1 MPDRIVLAA
10 LAFVVVLIGLGRL
23 SRAPR
28 SEPEPEPLVIS
39 TTTPSSPPARQLG
52 PLPQTMNTPPAGTP
66 SIDLEARLAVRR
78 RLEREGR
85 RVYLDSLFT
94 TTDSTVVR
102 WDDRSTRQLTVRF
115 DPDTSL
121 TGWKGALDDAR
132 AALRVWEGNEA
143 GFELRE
149 TNDST
154 ADITIKWVAML
165 GEESQL
171 GLTGLNWDGNGVLA
185 NATVTLALRQ
195 NPDSLA
201 VPPAIRR
208 RVAAHEFGHALGLP
222 HSDREDDLMFRTSP
236 VAAPSRRDRATLQ
249 LLYAVAHG
257 PIRTP

>member
-1 MPDRIVLAA
+1 MPHRIVLAA

-28 SEPEPEPLVIS
+28 GEPDAAPQVIS
-39 TTTPSSPPARQLG
+39 TTTPGSRSARQLG
-52 PLPQTMNTPPAGTP
+52 PLPETLNAPPAGTP

-94 TTDSTVVR
+94 STDSTVVR
-102 WDDRSTRQLTVRF
+102 WNDRSTRPLSVRF
-115 DPDTSL
+115 DPDTAL

-132 AALRVWEGNEA
+132 AALRVWEGNDA

-149 TNDST
+149 TSDSS
-154 ADITIKWVAML
+154 ADITVKWIAML
-165 GEESQL
+165 DEPSRL
-171 GLTGLNWDGNGVLA
+171 GLTGLSWDGGGVITTV
-185 NATVTLALRQ
+185 TVTLALHQ
-195 NPDSLA
+195 NPDSLP
-201 VPPAIRR
+201 VPSVIRR
-208 RVAAHEFGHALGLP
+208 RIAAHEFGHALGLP

-236 VAAPSRRDRATLQ
+236 VGAPSRRDRATLQ
-249 LLYAVAHG
+249 LLYAVAPG

>member
-1 MPDRIVLAA
+1 MPHRIVLAA

-23 SRAPR
+23 SRTPG
-28 SEPEPEPLVIS
+28 SEPEAEPQVTS
-39 TTTPSSPPARQLG
+39 TTTPGSPSARQLG
-52 PLPQTMNTPPAGTP
+52 PLPETMNAPPAGTP

-102 WDDRSTRQLTVRF
+102 WDDRSIRQLTVRF

-121 TGWKGALDDAR
+121 AGWKGALDDAR

-143 GFELRE
+143 GFDLRE
-149 TNDST
+149 TSDST
-154 ADITIKWVAML
+154 ADITVKWIAML

-171 GLTGLNWDGNGVLA
+171 GLTGLNWDGSGVIA
-185 NATVTLALRQ
+185 SVTVTLALHQ

-249 LLYAVAHG
+249 LLYAVAPG

>member
-1 MPDRIVLAA
+1 MPHRIVIAA
-10 LAFVVVLIGLGRL
+10 FAVVVALIGLGRL
-23 SRAPR
+23 SRTP
-28 SEPEPEPLVIS
+28 SGEPDPEPHVIS
-39 TTTPSSPPARQLG
+39 TTTPGSRPARQLG
-52 PLPQTMNTPPAGTP
+52 PLPETINAPSAGTP

-102 WDDRSTRQLTVRF
+102 WDDRAIRQLTVRF

-121 TGWKGALDDAR
+121 PGWQGALDDAR
-132 AALRVWEGNEA
+132 AALQVWQGNEA
-143 GFELRE
+143 GFDLRE
-149 TNDST
+149 TSDST
-154 ADITIKWVAML
+154 ADISVKWIPML
-165 GEESQL
+165 DQPTQL
-171 GLTGLNWDGNGVLA
+171 GLTGLNWDGNGVIA
-185 NATVTLALRQ
+185 SVTVTLAMRQ
-195 NPDSLA
+195 NPDSLQ

-249 LLYAVAHG
+249 LLYAVAPG

>member
-1 MPDRIVLAA
+1 MPHRIVLAA

-23 SRAPR
+23 SRTPRGAPET
-28 SEPEPEPLVIS
+28 EPQVIS
-39 TTTPSSPPARQLG
+39 TVAPGSRSTRQLG
-52 PLPQTMNTPPAGTP
+52 PLPETMNAPPAGTP
-66 SIDLEARLAVRR
+66 AIDLEARLAVRR

-102 WDDRSTRQLTVRF
+102 WDDRAVRQLTVRF

-132 AALRVWEGNEA
+132 AALRVWDGNEA

-149 TNDST
+149 TADSN
-154 ADITIKWVAML
+154 ADITVKWVAML
-165 GEESQL
+165 DEPSQL
-171 GLTGLNWDGNGVLA
+171 GLTGLNWDGAGVIA
-185 NATVTLALRQ
+185 NATMTLALHQ

-201 VPPAIRR
+201 VPAPIRR
-208 RVAAHEFGHALGLP
+208 RIAAHEFGHALGLP

-249 LLYAVAHG
+249 LLYAVAPG